1 MKQTERN
8 VGYRTWK
15 KTLLMI
21 PLQWYL
27 ECERGISG
35 EKYYYQGCRFDD
47 DVAGLNCL
55 VLKCVQSGPLPVV
68 SRMND
73 RWTYLWE
80 K

>member
-1 MKQTERN
+1 

-15 KTLLMI
+15 MLVILW
-21 PLQWYL
+21 QWYL
-27 ECERGISG
+27 ECERVISG
-35 EKYYYQGCRFDD
+35 EKYYYQSCRADD

-55 VLKCVQSGPLPVV
+55 VLKCAQSSPLPAV